1 MIGIT
6 EKEIESLRRIKWWR
20 EPHARQVLDLWKQ
33 SGMSLLGFCRR
44 YTIGYKRL
52 LRWKQLMEAQPVSV
66 GFVQVDL
73 SGPMVRNREDHM
85 EILLG
90 NGRIIRI
97 RPGFDSASLR
107 QLLAVAEASPCG

>member
-1 MIGIT
+1 MIGIA

-20 EPHARQVLDLWKQ
+20 EYHARQMLSLWKQ

-44 YTIGYKRL
+44 YAIGYKRL
-52 LRWKQLMEAQPVSV
+52 VRWKRLLETQPVSV

-73 SGPMVRNREDHM
+73 SGPAVYHRDDPM
-85 EILLG
+85 EILLK

-97 RPGFDSASLR
+97 RPGFHSESLR
-107 QLLAVAEASPCG
+107 QLLAVAEDSSCG